1 MKKKLLFI
9 APNYYG
15 FNEVVYQGLQ
25 SYSDYEVIEIDSTKP
40 YKYKNIGERIF
51 NFFLKTFKGHNLKKI
66 KTELY
71 IQQTIER
78 SEEYDLLL
86 VNRPDMLTEQAL
98 ETAIAKSKKS
108 KAILWDSIKKIP
120 QSNEYLAKFDNV
132 LSFDPDDC
140 YNYGFTPI
148 TNFYFKEAQNWEIK
162 FDVALLITYD
172 NRIHDA
178 IKLFQYFNSQGI
190 KAKAR
195 IFVYKKDQIK
205 EKLPENMEIIEQI
218 IPFKK
223 SCEYYFDSK
232 VILDLSHPHQKGL
245 SFRPF
250 EALGL
255 KKKLI
260 TTAENVKSLEFY
272 NTTNILYLQ
281 DINNIELPEEFLK
294 DEYLNPSLQ
303 ITKRYSLE
311 NWVESVTS

>member
-1 MKKKLLFI
+1 
-9 APNYYG
+9 
-15 FNEVVYQGLQ
+15 
-25 SYSDYEVIEIDSTKP
+25 
-40 YKYKNIGERIF
+40 
-51 NFFLKTFKGHNLKKI
+51 
-66 KTELY
+66 
-71 IQQTIER
+71 
-78 SEEYDLLL
+78 
-86 VNRPDMLTEQAL
+86 
-98 ETAIAKSKKS
+98 
-108 KAILWDSIKKIP
+108 
-120 QSNEYLAKFDNV
+120 
-132 LSFDPDDC
+132 
-140 YNYGFTPI
+140 
-148 TNFYFKEAQNWEIK
+148 
-162 FDVALLITYD
+162 
-172 NRIHDA
+172 
-178 IKLFQYFNSQGI
+178 
-190 KAKAR
+190 
-195 IFVYKKDQIK
+195 
-205 EKLPENMEIIEQI
+205 MEIIEQI

-281 DINNIELPEEFLK
+281 DINKIELPEEFLK

>member
-1 MKKKLLFI
+1 MKSEF
-9 APNYYG
+9 Y
-15 FNEVVYQGLQ
+15 LQ
-25 SYSDYEVIEIDSTKP
+25 KSIEKYE
-40 YKYKNIGERIF
+40 
-51 NFFLKTFKGHNLKKI
+51 
-66 KTELY
+66 
-71 IQQTIER
+71 Q
-78 SEEYDLLL
+78 YDLLL
-86 VNRPDMLTEQAL
+86 INRPDLLTKHAL
-98 ETAIAKSKKS
+98 ETAVSRSKKS
-108 KAILWDSIKKIP
+108 KAILWDSIEKIP
-120 QSNEYLAKFDNV
+120 QSNEFLSKFDAV
-132 LSFDPDDC
+132 LSFDPADC
-140 YNYGFTPI
+140 YKYGFTPI

-172 NRIHDA
+172 NRINDA
-178 IKLFQYFNSQGI
+178 IKLFRYFNNNGI

-195 IFVYKKDQIK
+195 IFAYKKDQIK

-218 IPFKK
+218 IPFKN

-232 VILDLSHPHQKGL
+232 IILDLSHPHQKGL

-281 DINNIELPEEFLK
+281 DINDIEIPEDFLK
-294 DEYLNPSLQ
+294 DEYLNPDLQ

-311 NWVESVTS
+311 NWVENVTS